1 MDQLQIGRILQRELS
16 RRGFLKASMF
26 SAAGLVVAAC
36 GGSSL
41 AKSSGSGHPSIVA
54 NLQTGSL
61 ATDEINAWAT
71 PFTKA
76 TGIPVIADEREMSSD
91 IVQLMIQTGQVTVD
105 MLTSIPNG
113 IADADYAKF
122 FEPIDWTIINKSQ
135 FNSQF
140 YGDTWVA
147 VDLYST
153 VVTYNTKA
161 LEAAG
166 TPAGMVPTSWA
177 DVFNPAFKGKRS
189 FEDYWATTC
198 TAALLGDG
206 VAPADLIPMDINR
219 AIAKLNTIK
228 DDIVLYESGSDA
240 QNFYITGETALG
252 ACFNGRVQA
261 ASAAGAPVGV
271 AWNQQMVAYDQG
283 GVIKGTSQKQEAMQF
298 LAWVT
303 GAAHGGALTYY
314 ISYPPANKNAVVDPA
329 TKQWDPS
336 THFDQPYA
344 VLPQTY
350 LNDGFNQ
357 FDPSFEAWKATL

>member
-1 MDQLQIGRILQRELS
+1 MDQGTIDRVLQRELS
-16 RRGFLKASMF
+16 RRGFLKASILG
-26 SAAGLVVAAC
+26 AAGLGVAAC
-36 GGSSL
+36 GGTSL
-41 AKSSGSGHPSIVA
+41 VSGSGSSKASIVA
-54 NLQTGSL
+54 NLQTGAL

-76 TGIPVIADEREMSSD
+76 TGIKVTADERELTSD
-91 IVQLMIQTGQVTVD
+91 IVQLMIKTGQITID
-105 MLTSIPNG
+105 ALTSIPNG
-113 IADADYAKF
+113 IDASDYPKF
-122 FEPIDWTIINKSQ
+122 FEPIDWILINKSQ
-135 FNSQF
+135 FNSKF

-153 VVTYNTKA
+153 AVTYNTKA

-166 TPAGMVPTSWA
+166 TTPGMVPTSWA

-198 TAALLGDG
+198 SAALLGDG
-206 VAPADLIPMDINR
+206 VPPDQVIPMDIDR

-252 ACFNGRVQA
+252 ACFNGRSQA
-261 ASAAGAPVGV
+261 AAKAGAPVGV
-271 AWNQQMVAYDQG
+271 AWSQQLVAYDQG
-283 GVIKGTSQKQEAMQF
+283 GVIKGTSKLHEAMEF

-303 GAAHGGALTYY
+303 GSAHGGALTYY
-314 ISYPPANKNAVVDPA
+314 ISYPPANSQAVVDQA
-329 TKQWDPS
+329 TKGWDPS
-336 THFDQPYA
+336 SHFDLPYV
-344 VLPQTY
+344 VLDQNY